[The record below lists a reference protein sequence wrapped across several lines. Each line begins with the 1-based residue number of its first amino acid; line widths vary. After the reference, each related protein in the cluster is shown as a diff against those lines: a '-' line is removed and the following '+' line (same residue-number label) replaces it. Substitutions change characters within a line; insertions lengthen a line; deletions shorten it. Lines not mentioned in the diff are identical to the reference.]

1 MSYSLTAQR
10 GLSRGLFRGVVRD
23 TRSLEH
29 SSYVIP
35 TVTVIVII
43 SLTVANITIIVTK
56 VTITLPAII
65 PTGGD

>member
-1 MSYSLTAQR
+1 M
-10 GLSRGLFRGVVRD
+10 RD

-35 TVTVIVII
+35 TVTVIVTIP
-43 SLTVANITIIVTK
+43 LTGANIAIIVSK
-56 VTITLPAII
+56 VTITLPAVI